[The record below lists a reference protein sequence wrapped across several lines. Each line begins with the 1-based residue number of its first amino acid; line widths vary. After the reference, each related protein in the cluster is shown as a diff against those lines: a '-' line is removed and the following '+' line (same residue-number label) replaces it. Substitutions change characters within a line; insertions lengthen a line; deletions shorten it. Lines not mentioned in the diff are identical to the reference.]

1 MRHSFHRIATLPLY
15 LYAPAHTV
23 DVLSYTAWV
32 LSEAIVVGVT
42 LAATRH
48 HKSLAGALGRGQTS
62 LSAVLFRNGTL
73 DRWHCR
79 ADDR

>member
-1 MRHSFHRIATLPLY
+1 MFHLLGTVLLF
-15 LYAPAHTV
+15 LYAPAPTV

-48 HKSLAGALGRGQTS
+48 HKSLAGALGRGERS

-73 DRWHCR
+73 DQR
-79 ADDR
+79 